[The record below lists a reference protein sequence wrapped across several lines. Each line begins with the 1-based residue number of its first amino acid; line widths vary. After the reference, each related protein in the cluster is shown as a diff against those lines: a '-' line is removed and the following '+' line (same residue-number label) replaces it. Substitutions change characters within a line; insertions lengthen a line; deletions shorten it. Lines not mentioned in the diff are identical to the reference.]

1 MEALGR
7 HLVIE
12 LYRCAAEKLNDVMHI
27 EQSMI
32 DAAKES
38 GATVLNSTFHHFQ
51 PFGVSGVVVI
61 QESHLAIHTWPEY
74 GFASLDLF
82 TCGDSVDTWTA
93 YHLLKE
99 AFEAEYGSATEMWR
113 GSYRLLQ
120 EQQKVPTTPLTPAPI
135 PIAPHYNRN
144 VWLTERSEDC
154 AFSLRH
160 SGDLLYRKK
169 SPYQDIKIY
178 QTYKFGNTL
187 ILDDMIMCTEK
198 DEFVYHEMIAHV
210 PMLTH
215 PDPKRALVIGG
226 GDGGTVRELL
236 RHENLEEVVLV
247 EIDEDVIDSSRQYLP
262 TISSALDHPKLKIHV
277 ADGIEYVKNC
287 DDRRFDLIIV
297 DSTDPVGPA
306 EGLFNAEFYH
316 QVHRCLTNDGILVA
330 QSESPMFNASVFQ
343 SVFQC
348 HRDIFGAGQVHS
360 YLAYIPTY
368 PTGMWSFA
376 YASKGSAHPLKSF
389 DTERAH
395 QFSEHH
401 RLRYYNE
408 MVHSAAF
415 ALPNF
420 VRELLV

>member
-1 MEALGR
+1 
-7 HLVIE
+7 
-12 LYRCAAEKLNDVMHI
+12 
-27 EQSMI
+27 
-32 DAAKES
+32 
-38 GATVLNSTFHHFQ
+38 
-51 PFGVSGVVVI
+51 
-61 QESHLAIHTWPEY
+61 
-74 GFASLDLF
+74 
-82 TCGDSVDTWTA
+82 
-93 YHLLKE
+93 
-99 AFEAEYGSATEMWR
+99 
-113 GSYRLLQ
+113 
-120 EQQKVPTTPLTPAPI
+120 
-135 PIAPHYNRN
+135 
-144 VWLTERSEDC
+144 
-154 AFSLRH
+154 
-160 SGDLLYRKK
+160 
-169 SPYQDIKIY
+169 
-178 QTYKFGNTL
+178 
-187 ILDDMIMCTEK
+187 
-198 DEFVYHEMIAHV
+198 
-210 PMLTH
+210 MLTH

-287 DDRRFDLIIV
+287 ADRRFDLIIV

-330 QSESPMFNASVFQ
+330 QSESPMFNAAVFQ

-376 YASKGSAHPLKSF
+376 YASKGSAHPLKLF
-389 DTERAH
+389 DTERAR